1 MVWKSEVLLEVVE
14 VGKDDIC
21 GWRVGRECSAQGV
34 LPFFGFCRTY
44 STIHLKVQKNFTKT
58 FEIYTFAPNLKRNT
72 NTLIPNMIQTYE
84 KELSFQADRRRAGVE
99 LIKIISDLWYDK
111 AIEMVLFRNQ
121 LINCNVSD
129 IINLHEYAGEFV
141 GKPISVFDS
150 VEIARAILTSDLPP
164 AKLDI
169 GKLTY
174 EFSTGNHSDARRFV
188 LDQLSGAKDYPNH
201 KPKDVVLYGFGRIGR
216 LLARELMSKT
226 GRGNQLRLRAIVT
239 RDKNDATSLE
249 KRASLLRYDSIHGDF
264 QGSVVADVA
273 NQALIINGTTV
284 HIITAN
290 GPEDIDYT
298 KYGINDALV
307 IDNTGAFTTQ
317 EALSRH
323 MTSGGVSKVLL
334 TAPGKGVPN
343 IVHGVNHTDYNPDE
357 VDIFSA
363 ASCTTNAIT
372 PILKAVEDTLGVVK
386 GHLETIHAYTN
397 DQNLVDN
404 MHKKYR
410 RGRAAALNMVITE
423 TGAGSAVAK
432 ALPSLAGK
440 LTSNAIRVP
449 VPNGSLVVLNLE
461 VEKPTSVEGINAIM
475 KKYALEGDLVE
486 QIKYSLNNE
495 LVSSDIVGTNAP
507 SIFDSNATIVSADG
521 RNIVLYVWYD
531 NEYGYSH
538 QVVRLAKYISKVR
551 RYTYY

>member
-1 MVWKSEVLLEVVE
+1 MS
-14 VGKDDIC
+14 
-21 GWRVGRECSAQGV
+21 
-34 LPFFGFCRTY
+34 
-44 STIHLKVQKNFTKT
+44 
-58 FEIYTFAPNLKRNT
+58 NT
-72 NTLIPNMIQTYE
+72 PLYE
-84 KELSFQADRRRAGVE
+84 KEVSFQADRRRAGVE
-99 LIKIISDLWYDK
+99 LIKTISDLWFDK
-111 AIEMVLFRNQ
+111 SIELVLFRNP
-121 LINCNVSD
+121 LIDRNVSE
-129 IINLHEYAGEFV
+129 IINLHEYAAEFV

-150 VEIARAILTSDLPP
+150 VEIAKIILSLDLPP
-164 AKLDI
+164 SKLDI

-174 EFSTGNHSDARRFV
+174 EYRLEDEQYDDARSFV
-188 LDQLSGAKDYPNH
+188 IEKLKNANDSEEIH
-201 KPKDVVLYGFGRIGR
+201 PKDVVLYGFGRIGR
-216 LLARELMSKT
+216 LLARELVSKT
-226 GRGNQLRLRAIVT
+226 GKGSQLRLRAIVT
-239 RDKNDATSLE
+239 RDKNDATTLE

-264 QGSVVADVA
+264 QGSVTADPE
-273 NQALIINGTTV
+273 NNALIINGTTV
-284 HIITAN
+284 HVITAN
-290 GPEDIDYT
+290 APEEIDYT
-298 KYGINDALV
+298 LYGIDHALV
-307 IDNTGAFTTQ
+307 IDNTGAFTTH

-323 MTSGGVSKVLL
+323 LASKGTDKVLL

-343 IVHGVNHTDYNPDE
+343 IVHGVNQNEYNPDE
-357 VDIFSA
+357 INIFSA

-423 TGAGSAVAK
+423 TGAGTAVAK

-461 VEKPTSVEGINAIM
+461 VSRTTSVQEINAIM
-475 KKYALEGDLVE
+475 KKYALEGELVE

-495 LVSSDIVGTNAP
+495 LVSSDIVGTSQP
-507 SIFDSNATIVSADG
+507 SIYDSNATIVSNDG
-521 RNIVLYVWYD
+521 KNIVLYIWYD

-538 QVVRLAKYISKVR
+538 QVIRLAKYIAKVR
-551 RYTYY
+551 RFTYY